1 MVRGRLVRLGGF
13 QVEAISTISSRTDRA
28 KAVFL
33 DVSYGKIGVVNA
45 TFAPLFD
52 RHSGLLELREKG
64 KRMQRTHAIQVK
76 SMVRTPPFAATMQ
89 NVSRQ
94 LPLLPQHTPPKIL
107 SSQLT
112 HKH

>member
-1 MVRGRLVRLGGF
+1 MVRGRLVRLGGL

-52 RHSGLLELREKG
+52 RHSGLLELRKKG

-94 LPLLPQHTPPKIL
+94 LALHPQRKRAKIL
-107 SSQLT
+107 FAELS
-112 HKH
+112 KRE